1 MPYPVSNLT
10 VTYFF
15 LFLRKYT
22 ADVPNPIIP
31 NPASRIQ
38 NITGVSSP
46 VFGASV
52 DIVPDGVSVVSG
64 VSEGVSVGVSVGV
77 YVGLASSFITTF

>member
-1 MPYPVSNLT
+1 MNCFAHKCPILFQTLQLLIFS
-10 VTYFF
+10 
-15 LFLRKYT
+15 FLRKYT

-52 DIVPDGVSVVSG
+52 DIVPDGVS
-64 VSEGVSVGVSVGV
+64 
-77 YVGLASSFITTF
+77 II